1 MSTYYKN
8 KSTGFV
14 LRVEDASE
22 DFIYVTLPGG
32 IDTRLTMN
40 SKEFEEQFEPY
51 SGTSFTRIDMDDD
64 VETFCI
70 SIRENRVPEEF
81 GAPVWRNLR
90 LTIGYD
96 EILSAMRDRIVDGVT
111 GALAYPPK
119 E

>member
-8 KSTGFV
+8 KSNGFV
-14 LRVEDASE
+14 LCVEDASE
-22 DFIYVTLPGG
+22 DVIYATLPGD
-32 IDTRLTMN
+32 ISARLDMS

-51 SGTSFTRIDMDDD
+51 REMSLTRVATDDD
-64 VETFCI
+64 DETFYI
-70 SIRENRVPEEF
+70 SIQENRVPKEF
-81 GAPVWRNLR
+81 GAPVWRGLR
-90 LTIGYD
+90 LTVGYD